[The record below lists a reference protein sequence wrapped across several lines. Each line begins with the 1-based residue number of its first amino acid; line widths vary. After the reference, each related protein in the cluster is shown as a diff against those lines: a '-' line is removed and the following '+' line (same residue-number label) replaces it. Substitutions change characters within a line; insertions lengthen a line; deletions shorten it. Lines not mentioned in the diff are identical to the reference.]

1 MMGAEPRVGGVATD
15 RAWRSARLATLG
27 ALGVALLWLS
37 LSGRLGYYLH
47 ESQTWLVALAGAA
60 LLGVLAV
67 ASRQVSP
74 HPEREGQAAGRPEG
88 ECAPPLD
95 RSARARFL
103 ALTALA
109 LPVALVLA
117 PARPLGAAAALTLGV
132 NEPAPL
138 GGEPGR
144 LQLAFGTEHWTL
156 VDWYRAWGHD
166 PELQT
171 LAGRRVVVEGFVLPG
186 PGEEAG
192 PGESFRVARIV
203 ITHCT
208 ADSQA
213 LALPVR
219 TTDGGWSADQW
230 VRVEGTLAATRVGRG
245 VRPLVVADRIERIE
259 PPARPY
265 LSP

>member
-1 MMGAEPRVGGVATD
+1 M
-15 RAWRSARLATLG
+15 
-27 ALGVALLWLS
+27 
-37 LSGRLGYYLH
+37 
-47 ESQTWLVALAGAA
+47 
-60 LLGVLAV
+60 AV

-74 HPEREGQAAGRPEG
+74 LPLGEGQDEGRPECEG
-88 ECAPPLD
+88 APPLG

-138 GGEPGR
+138 GGGEPGR

-171 LAGRRVVVEGFVLPG
+171 LVGKRVAVEGFVLPG

-192 PGESFRVARIV
+192 PGESFWIARIV

-219 TTDGGWSADQW
+219 ATQGGWSADEW
-230 VRVEGTLAATRVGRG
+230 VRVEGTLAATRAGRG